1 MIVIPKT
8 PGGLD
13 KRIKNELKDAYDF
26 DSKDPLFSLGKEEL
40 SGPSMSRR
48 AALRLM
54 AAAGTLSIWH
64 LMPGG
69 GTGKALAAGSG
80 TLRCG
85 WAGVPEIQTIDP
97 AKINQALQ
105 FQISSNIISGL
116 MHIDAKLVPQG
127 DLAES
132 WKVSDDGKEWIFNLR
147 EGVTFH
153 NGDRFT
159 AEDVVFTYLRSRD
172 PKNSLHSRVVANVK
186 EVVAVNDHTVK
197 FTLAEPQ
204 ASFLGKTLERS
215 AGRAMAIVSRGA
227 LAAMGDADYGLK
239 AVGTGPFK
247 VVSHQLGQSMVLERF
262 ENYYDPERPKLDKV
276 IITPINEPE
285 PLAAAM
291 EAGDIQFIAGN
302 EVAPEILD
310 RFFDNPDI
318 NVISVPAPGF
328 EAVWINP
335 WRDPFKV
342 TDFDKPLEE
351 LMKEKGFMVRLALA
365 KALDRDRFIERAQ
378 FGRAFPAYGTINPAM
393 GYYFDDKLGETSNQ
407 RYDLEEAR
415 RLLAEAGYPNGEG
428 FRELQGVVRTGRKR
442 EMEIIKDI
450 YKRNLNIDVK
460 VDQMD
465 FPVLIDAFWAMD
477 WDILRIGSAADF
489 DPDDAVVDWMQTAS
503 KFNGPK
509 RDKSKMRF
517 GYFSEKRVDELIQT
531 QNKQTDP
538 KVRKAMVQEANKLT
552 SDKVACAFLYHPS
565 WHFIFHKSVN
575 FPEESRITGLADLDR
590 TTISS

>member
-1 MIVIPKT
+1 MIAISKT
-8 PGGLD
+8 TEGLG
-13 KRIKNELKDAYDF
+13 KQIKDELKDAYDF
-26 DSKDPLFSLGKEEL
+26 DPKDPLFSLSKEEM

-69 GTGKALAAGSG
+69 GTGKAHAAGGG

-116 MHIDAKLVPQG
+116 MHIDNKLVPQG

-132 WKVSDDGKEWIFNLR
+132 WKVSDDGKEWTFKLH

-159 AEDVVFTYLRSRD
+159 AEDVVFTYRRSRD

-186 EVVAVNDHTVK
+186 DVVAVNDHTVN
-197 FTLAEPQ
+197 FTLGAPQ

-215 AGRAMAIVSRGA
+215 AGRAMAIVCRGA
-227 LAAMGDADYGLK
+227 LEKMGEAEYGLK

-247 VVSHQLGQSMVLERF
+247 VASHMLGQNMVLERF
-262 ENYYDPERPKLDKV
+262 DDYYDPERPKLDKV

-291 EAGDIQFIAGN
+291 EAGDIQFISGN

-318 NVISVPAPGF
+318 NVESVPAPGF

-342 TDFDKPLEE
+342 TDFDKPLAE
-351 LMKEKGFMVRLALA
+351 LMKEKGFKVRLALA

-393 GYYFDDKLGETSNQ
+393 GYFFDDKLGETSNQ

-415 RLLAEAGYPNGEG
+415 RLLAEAGYPNGKG
-428 FRELQGVVRTGRKR
+428 FRKLKGMVRTGRKR
-442 EMEIIKDI
+442 EMEVIKDI
-450 YKRNLNIDVK
+450 YKRNLNIDIE
-460 VDQMD
+460 VDQKD
-465 FPVLIDAFWAMD
+465 FPVLIDEFWAMN

-517 GYFSEKRVDELIQT
+517 GYFSEKRVDELIDT
-531 QNKQTDP
+531 QNKQIDP
-538 KVRKAMVQEANKLT
+538 KVRKTMVQEANKLT

-575 FPEESRITGLADLDR
+575 FPKVSQITGLADLDR

>member
-1 MIVIPKT
+1 MVEVGASPGESDILLDVRNLTKHFPVTKGLVFQRTVAQVKAVDDVSFSVHRGEVLGLVGESGCGKTTVARCILKLLEPTGGQIVFDGHDIADSDKTFTSLFRRQVQAIFQDPYSSLNPRMTVGQTIGEPFHIHGEQPDRFAIDGQVRELLDLCGLPRMFADRYPHEMSGGQRQRVGIARALALKPRLIVCDEAVSALDVSIQAQIINLLEDLQAEFGLTYLFIGHDLSVINHICPRPCLRPSGSRPVGGTGTGSQGSAGRGAEPARSTVRLRIPSALFPGRGPLPDACSRPRRTTREPLGSLPGSRGLKRPHGRVNDGIGLHERGKLHSILLETPNRGRLALGTGLVKSGEDSLMIVIPKT

-186 EVVAVNDHTVK
+186 EVVAVNDHSR
-197 FTLAEPQ
+197 LLSWARPWSG
-204 ASFLGKTLERS
+204 APDGPWPSS
-215 AGRAMAIVSRGA
+215 AGA
-227 LAAMGDADYGLK
+227 
-239 AVGTGPFK
+239 
-247 VVSHQLGQSMVLERF
+247 
-262 ENYYDPERPKLDKV
+262 
-276 IITPINEPE
+276 
-285 PLAAAM
+285 
-291 EAGDIQFIAGN
+291 
-302 EVAPEILD
+302 
-310 RFFDNPDI
+310 
-318 NVISVPAPGF
+318 
-328 EAVWINP
+328 P
-335 WRDPFKV
+335 WR
-342 TDFDKPLEE
+342 
-351 LMKEKGFMVRLALA
+351 R
-365 KALDRDRFIERAQ
+365 
-378 FGRAFPAYGTINPAM
+378 
-393 GYYFDDKLGETSNQ
+393 
-407 RYDLEEAR
+407 
-415 RLLAEAGYPNGEG
+415 
-428 FRELQGVVRTGRKR
+428 
-442 EMEIIKDI
+442 
-450 YKRNLNIDVK
+450 
-460 VDQMD
+460 
-465 FPVLIDAFWAMD
+465 WAM
-477 WDILRIGSAADF
+477 
-489 DPDDAVVDWMQTAS
+489 
-503 KFNGPK
+503 
-509 RDKSKMRF
+509 
-517 GYFSEKRVDELIQT
+517 
-531 QNKQTDP
+531 
-538 KVRKAMVQEANKLT
+538 
-552 SDKVACAFLYHPS
+552 
-565 WHFIFHKSVN
+565 
-575 FPEESRITGLADLDR
+575 RITA
-590 TTISS
+590 

>member
-1 MIVIPKT
+1 
-8 PGGLD
+8 
-13 KRIKNELKDAYDF
+13 
-26 DSKDPLFSLGKEEL
+26 
-40 SGPSMSRR
+40 
-48 AALRLM
+48 
-54 AAAGTLSIWH
+54 
-64 LMPGG
+64 
-69 GTGKALAAGSG
+69 
-80 TLRCG
+80 
-85 WAGVPEIQTIDP
+85 
-97 AKINQALQ
+97 
-105 FQISSNIISGL
+105 
-116 MHIDAKLVPQG
+116 
-127 DLAES
+127 
-132 WKVSDDGKEWIFNLR
+132 
-147 EGVTFH
+147 
-153 NGDRFT
+153 
-159 AEDVVFTYLRSRD
+159 
-172 PKNSLHSRVVANVK
+172 
-186 EVVAVNDHTVK
+186 
-197 FTLAEPQ
+197 
-204 ASFLGKTLERS
+204 
-215 AGRAMAIVSRGA
+215 MAIVSRGA

-318 NVISVPAPGF
+318 NVESVPAPGF

-407 RYDLEEAR
+407 SYDLEEAR

-442 EMEIIKDI
+442 EMEVIKDI

-503 KFNGPK
+503 KFYGPK
-509 RDKSKMRF
+509 RVK
-517 GYFSEKRVDELIQT
+517 T
-531 QNKQTDP
+531 N
-538 KVRKAMVQEANKLT
+538 
-552 SDKVACAFLYHPS
+552 
-565 WHFIFHKSVN
+565 
-575 FPEESRITGLADLDR
+575 
-590 TTISS
+590 